1 MADNKEHWIPARTR
15 YNQEVCLRKFFTDN
29 GITYFVP
36 FRRVVRKFGDNVREV
51 EMPLI
56 PNLVFLKVNWDEA
69 FRLLRVCQ
77 NKMFYIRQKDRMI
90 MTVPDKQMDDFI
102 RLVTETEGKVTINPD
117 GYVVGDRVVIRSG
130 NLAGIE
136 GILVDTGGKKEFVL
150 QIDALFSARVRI
162 PQSNL
167 IKIKD
172 TDAIR

>member
-1 MADNKEHWIPARTR
+1 MRE
-15 YNQEVCLRKFFTDN
+15 FFTDN
-29 GITYFVP
+29 GITHFVP
-36 FRRVVRKFGDNVREV
+36 SRRIVRKFGGRVREV
-51 EMPLI
+51 ETPLI
-56 PNLVFLKVNWDEA
+56 PNLVFLKVNWNEA

-77 NKMFYIRQKDRMI
+77 NKMFYIRQKDRRI
-90 MTVPDKQMDDFI
+90 LTVPDRQMDDFI
-102 RLVTETEGKVTINPD
+102 RLTTEMEGKVTISPD

-136 GILVDTGGKKEFVL
+136 GLLVDTGGKKEFVL

-172 TDAIR
+172 PNPSPVK